1 MIRKEIG
8 LKIRKAHR
16 YLGLFLGVQFLLWTV
31 SGLYFS
37 WTDIDEIHGD
47 QFKNL
52 EYQPKAFD
60 SLRSPTAMPIAGGL
74 RTIELRDLG
83 NIPHYWMN
91 NSQLINANS
100 GKVRD
105 GITEK
110 EALYVAK
117 NYMREGLEVIA
128 IDLINETGKQHE
140 YRKKLLP
147 AYVISYKSDENIKA
161 YVSLIDGKFQT
172 VRHRDWRWFDF
183 LWMTH
188 TMDYEGRDNFNT
200 IILRAFSLL
209 GLITVFS
216 GFLLWFTTSTT
227 IRGFLEKKTN
237 RNEKI

>member
-1 MIRKEIG
+1 MVNRRTA
-8 LKIRKAHR
+8 LKIRKTHR
-16 YLGLFLGVQFLLWTV
+16 YLGLFLGVQFLLWTI

-60 SLRSPTAMPIAGGL
+60 SLMSPTAIEIPGGL
-74 RTIELRDLG
+74 KSIELRDL
-83 NIPHYWMN
+83 NSTPHYWVN
-91 NSQLINANS
+91 NSQLINANN
-100 GKVRD
+100 GKLRS
-105 GITEK
+105 GITET

-117 NYMREGLEVIA
+117 NYMKQGLEVVA
-128 IDLINETGKQHE
+128 IDLIKETGKHHE

-161 YVSLIDGKFQT
+161 YVSIIDGKFQT
-172 VRHRDWRWFDF
+172 VRHQDWRWFDF

-216 GFLLWFTTSTT
+216 GFLLWFTTSAT
-227 IRGFLEKKTN
+227 IRGVLQRKNK
-237 RNEKI
+237 

>member
-1 MIRKEIG
+1 MVNRKTG
-8 LKIRKAHR
+8 LKIRKTHR
-16 YLGLFLGVQFLLWTV
+16 YLGLFLGVQFLLWTI

-52 EYQPKAFD
+52 GYQPKAFD
-60 SLRSPTAMPIAGGL
+60 SLMSPTAIKISGGL
-74 RTIELRDLG
+74 QSIELRDLDST
-83 NIPHYWMN
+83 PYYWVN
-91 NSQLINANS
+91 NSQLINANN
-100 GKVRD
+100 GKLRS
-105 GITEK
+105 GITK
-110 EALYVAK
+110 TEALYVAK
-117 NYMREGLEVIA
+117 NYMKQGLEVVA
-128 IDLINETGKQHE
+128 IDLIKETGKHHE

-161 YVSLIDGKFQT
+161 YVSIIDGKFQT
-172 VRHRDWRWFDF
+172 VRHQDWRWFDF

-227 IRGFLEKKTN
+227 IRGVLQRKNK
-237 RNEKI
+237 